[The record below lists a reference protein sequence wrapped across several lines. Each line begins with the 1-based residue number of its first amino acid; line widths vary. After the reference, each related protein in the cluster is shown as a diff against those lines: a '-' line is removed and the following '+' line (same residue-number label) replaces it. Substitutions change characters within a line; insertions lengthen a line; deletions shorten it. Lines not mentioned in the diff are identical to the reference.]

1 MPIRFVIMRLPLVS
15 LLCLLCICMESCS
28 DDHED
33 YPPIVSDLLLVRTDA
48 LGRCQAAVLDD
59 GSTYPLVS
67 QSLWTDNRDTL
78 VRCQASYTIESGKME
93 LYGLTEVFASRPY
106 PADFILQLSDGI
118 LPRDPMKVVS
128 MWKSGGYINM
138 HLSLMTAGL
147 KGHTY
152 AFCED
157 STGCYSLLHSR
168 PSGDAEAYAKS
179 VFFSMPIQHEAE
191 SVTFSVH
198 TYDGIF
204 TRTFSE

>member
-1 MPIRFVIMRLPLVS
+1 MPIRFAIMRLLLVS
-15 LLCLLCICMESCS
+15 LLCILFACMTGCS
-28 DDHED
+28 DEPED

-59 GSTYPLVS
+59 GSVYPLVS
-67 QSLWTDNRDTL
+67 QDLWTDKRDTL
-78 VRCQASYTIESGKME
+78 VRCQASYTIENGK
-93 LYGLTEVFASRPY
+93 LNFYGLTEVFASRPY
-106 PADFILQLSDGI
+106 PADFILQLGDGV

-138 HLSLMTAGL
+138 HLSLMTAGQ
-147 KGHTY
+147 KGHSY

-168 PSGDAEAYAKS
+168 PSDDAEAYSKN
-179 VFFSMPIQHEAE
+179 VYFSMPIPQGVDTV
-191 SVTFSVH
+191 SFSVH

-204 TRTFSE
+204 TRTFCK